1 MLNLKSQPE
10 KATHCYSI
18 YMNFQKSQN
27 FDRKSSCSYQEL
39 GVGEGMFMERQDRTK
54 RQDSLCGVVPK
65 TPHSDSLTNMSAFF
79 AVSRKRDHSQ
89 DA

>member
-1 MLNLKSQPE
+1 M
-10 KATHCYSI
+10 
-18 YMNFQKSQN
+18 
-27 FDRKSSCSYQEL
+27 
-39 GVGEGMFMERQDRTK
+39 GEGMFMERQDRTK
-54 RQDSLCGVVPK
+54 RQYSLCGVVPK